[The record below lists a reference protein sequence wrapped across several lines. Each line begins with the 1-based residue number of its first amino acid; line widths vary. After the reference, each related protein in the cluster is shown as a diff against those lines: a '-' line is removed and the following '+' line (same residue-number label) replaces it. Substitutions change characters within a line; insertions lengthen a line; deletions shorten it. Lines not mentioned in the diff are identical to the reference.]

1 MQTRT
6 VPLLPPAELIRA
18 CPQPG
23 LADFATTGDLV
34 DDDQAVRAA
43 LKSCA
48 ERVKALA
55 YWRGANAK

>member
-23 LADFATTGDLV
+23 PTDFATTGDLI
-34 DDDQAVRAA
+34 DDDQVVRAA

-55 YWRGANAK
+55 DWRGANAR